1 MDISQMTDKDFIE
14 FVVKNIVDFPE
25 QVEIERTID
34 DLGVLI
40 TLKVAKEDMG
50 KIIGK
55 SGQTAKA
62 MRILLRL
69 IGSRNEERVNLKILE
84 PGEEEM
90 PSVVAATKSEEAST
104 EETPAEEEAPTTD
117 LPGSDID
124 EDLDI

>member
-1 MDISQMTDKDFIE
+1 MTDTHKDRDFIE
-14 FVVKNIVDFPE
+14 FVVKNIVDNPD

-34 DLGVLI
+34 DLGVLV

-69 IGSRNEERVNLKILE
+69 IGSKTESRVNLKILE
-84 PGEEEM
+84 PDG
-90 PSVVAATKSEEAST
+90 
-104 EETPAEEEAPTTD
+104 AEVE
-117 LPGSDID
+117 LPNSGID
-124 EDLDI
+124 EDLGV

>member
-1 MDISQMTDKDFIE
+1 MTDTHKDRDFIE
-14 FVVKNIVDFPE
+14 FVVKNIVDNPD

-69 IGSRNEERVNLKILE
+69 IGSKTESRVNLKILE
-84 PGEEEM
+84 PDG
-90 PSVVAATKSEEAST
+90 
-104 EETPAEEEAPTTD
+104 AEVE
-117 LPGSDID
+117 LPNSGID
-124 EDLDI
+124 EDLGV

>member
-1 MDISQMTDKDFIE
+1 MTDTHKDRDFIE
-14 FVVKNIVDFPE
+14 FVVKNIVDNPD

-69 IGSRNEERVNLKILE
+69 IGSKTESRVNLKILE
-84 PGEEEM
+84 PDG
-90 PSVVAATKSEEAST
+90 SEVE
-104 EETPAEEEAPTTD
+104 
-117 LPGSDID
+117 LPNSGID
-124 EDLDI
+124 EDLGV

>member
-1 MDISQMTDKDFIE
+1 MTDTHKDRDFIE
-14 FVVKNIVDFPE
+14 FVVKNIVENPDE
-25 QVEIERTID
+25 VEIERTID

-69 IGSRNEERVNLKILE
+69 IGSKTESRVNLKILE
-84 PGEEEM
+84 PDG
-90 PSVVAATKSEEAST
+90 
-104 EETPAEEEAPTTD
+104 AEVE
-117 LPGSDID
+117 LPNSGID
-124 EDLDI
+124 EDLGV